1 MSGPGADRATVMR
14 TSTPSGRS
22 ILTAA
27 LLILGLGACAEPQA
41 DDAPAA
47 VLGHVHGL
55 GLNPGDGR
63 LHVATHNG
71 LFVLEGRELRHVG
84 ENTHDLMGFG
94 VVGEDRF
101 VASGHPVGGSLP
113 EPMGLVQSTDA
124 GATWEQVSLGGE
136 ADLHSL
142 DVDGD
147 TIAAHDSV
155 GGRILISADGG
166 QTFDTLA
173 EMDALD
179 VLLLDSETILVAGV
193 DGVLTRL
200 DADGSQ
206 SLSEAPGLVNVD
218 RAALGYVGVGPDGQV
233 WTSTDGDA
241 RTWTTRGRLDGMP
254 AALETGEDRWYAAT
268 STGIHASD
276 DQGVSWERIS

>member
-1 MSGPGADRATVMR
+1 MSDGPVFNFAHYEPGKHYGAREFAVDDATVAKWR
-14 TSTPSGRS
+14 SVYPNDDDSGVM
-22 ILTAA
+22 
-27 LLILGLGACAEPQA
+27 
-41 DDAPAA
+41 PAGMLAMIVIDA
-47 VLGHVHGL
+47 VLTLNSPRPPGGVH
-55 GLNPGDGR
+55 
-63 LHVATHNG
+63 
-71 LFVLEGRELRHVG
+71 
-84 ENTHDLMGFG
+84 
-94 VVGEDRF
+94 
-101 VASGHPVGGSLP
+101 
-113 EPMGLVQSTDA
+113 
-124 GATWEQVSLGGE
+124 
-136 ADLHSL
+136 
-142 DVDGD
+142 
-147 TIAAHDSV
+147 
-155 GGRILISADGG
+155 GG

-179 VLLLDSETILVAGV
+179 VLLLDSETVLVAGV

-218 RAALGYVGVGPDGQV
+218 RAALGYVGVGPEGQV

-276 DQGVSWERIS
+276 DQGVSWEKVS